1 MSAGLTYGMNEE
13 NTSTMGWNPPSQ
25 GPQGP
30 QDNRP
35 NSSDREPRNSG
46 GNDNDDPWQRQRQ
59 RNSANG
65 NDDGNGN
72 GVNSFFKK
80 AEDLWN
86 KKGNMGGMG
95 GNTFKRKGSL
105 KTLLI
110 GLVVVLLGVF
120 IFTGFYTV
128 REAERAVVLRFGKFY
143 EVVEPGLQWKI
154 PGIDQAYTV
163 DIEQVRSIQSSG
175 AMLTEDE
182 NVVIV
187 EMDVQYRISD
197 PFQYLFSVTNP
208 DNSLMEATDSALR
221 YVVGHTMMDDI
232 LTSGR
237 EMVRQ
242 GTRELLISII
252 EPYKMG
258 LSIVDV
264 NFLPAR
270 APDEVKEAFD
280 DAIAAQEDEQRFKRE
295 AEAYANE
302 VLPRAE
308 GQVQRIRQEAE
319 AYRSQVVLD
328 AQGEVARF
336 EQVLPEYNAAPEITR
351 MRLYL
356 ETMQEVLGSSSK
368 IILDTPEGSSPVLY
382 LPMPTNT
389 GDTNK
394 GKVKSNSVS
403 TTPRSGYTTSS
414 SSVPSSPYYGAST
427 SSSTTSTAANSSST
441 RSTSTRPVYG
451 YGQSGR

>member
-1 MSAGLTYGMNEE
+1 MV
-13 NTSTMGWNPPSQ
+13 
-25 GPQGP
+25 
-30 QDNRP
+30 D
-35 NSSDREPRNSG
+35 
-46 GNDNDDPWQRQRQ
+46 
-59 RNSANG
+59 
-65 NDDGNGN
+65 
-72 GVNSFFKK
+72 
-80 AEDLWN
+80 
-86 KKGNMGGMG
+86 
-95 GNTFKRKGSL
+95 
-105 KTLLI
+105 
-110 GLVVVLLGVF
+110 
-120 IFTGFYTV
+120 
-128 REAERAVVLRFGKFY
+128 
-143 EVVEPGLQWKI
+143 PGLQWKI

-368 IILDTPEGSSPVLY
+368 IILDTPEGSNPVLY
-382 LPMPTNT
+382 LPMPTTT

-394 GKVKSNSVS
+394 GKSNSVS
-403 TTPRSGYTTSS
+403 TTPRSAYTTSS

-427 SSSTTSTAANSSST
+427 SSSSTTSTDANSSNS
-441 RSTSTRPVYG
+441 RNSSPRPVYG